1 MTVRELLLEDKE
13 LEESDRGEATEDEIE
28 VKEGED
34 SRGCTQAEKYSKYSE
49 NSWDTWALI
58 GTWLSLGTSLELMK
72 LKGTSENVW
81 KWRKLMELKIA
92 TENTLEILKLKEP
105 KEKSL

>member
-34 SRGCTQAEKYSKYSE
+34 SRGCMQAEKYSKYSE
-49 NSWDTWALI
+49 KLVELENSNWN
-58 GTWLSLGTSLELMK
+58 
-72 LKGTSENVW
+72 LKNS
-81 KWRKLMELKIA
+81 
-92 TENTLEILKLKEP
+92 
-105 KEKSL
+105 

>member
-49 NSWDTWALI
+49 NSCY
-58 GTWLSLGTSLELMK
+58 S
-72 LKGTSENVW
+72 
-81 KWRKLMELKIA
+81 
-92 TENTLEILKLKEP
+92 
-105 KEKSL
+105 

>member
-49 NSWDTWALI
+49 NSWNCIGTQNNLRNLI
-58 GTWLSLGTSLELMK
+58 GTQSTYKTYWNS
-72 LKGTSENVW
+72 W
-81 KWRKLMELKIA
+81 
-92 TENTLEILKLKEP
+92 
-105 KEKSL
+105 